1 MLSASTP
8 QREICA
14 QLHIGRGVLNR
25 YKKLADET
33 KVDYGTIGRM
43 SEEQI
48 HSLLQ
53 SPPTPKPSEQKN
65 ELKELLPDYAEDLSR
80 HRHLTIQLLH
90 EEYLKEHPNGYAYTQ
105 FKKHIRD
112 YQYANNLSY
121 HNTYIPG
128 CEMQIDFAG
137 DKLYVADR
145 KIQEHIPVVVLCC
158 MLPFSGMGYAK
169 AMYHASME
177 YFFSGLSDAI
187 TYFGG
192 CPEVCKSDNMTQWV
206 KKSDRYEPTFNNAAL
221 EWSSYYNTTLEACR
235 VRKPRDKGPVEG
247 IVYKF
252 YQFIYAAIRHEV
264 FHSLDELNSRI
275 FELTDKFND
284 RPSRTTGK
292 SRRSVFEAEEQG
304 CLGPLPIT
312 PFRFRYRKEVKLTG
326 DYHVTV
332 GRLEERHLY
341 SVPYI
346 YVGQRVTVV
355 WDTETVEVYL
365 NTQRIALH
373 KRSFI
378 AGRSTED
385 AHMPENHL
393 EYQHS
398 KGRNAAFYLEEAE
411 VIGMY
416 TLKAVEKVLA
426 SPKYVSHAYRSCEGI
441 LSLRKKYGKERLE
454 NACKRVSESGTV
466 TYSMLKNILQNNL
479 DKAENRSNVCCIP
492 TNEYVRGAEAFSNI

>member
-1 MLSASTP
+1 M
-8 QREICA
+8 
-14 QLHIGRGVLNR
+14 
-25 YKKLADET
+25 
-33 KVDYGTIGRM
+33 
-43 SEEQI
+43 
-48 HSLLQ
+48 
-53 SPPTPKPSEQKN
+53 
-65 ELKELLPDYAEDLSR
+65 
-80 HRHLTIQLLH
+80 
-90 EEYLKEHPNGYAYTQ
+90 
-105 FKKHIRD
+105 
-112 YQYANNLSY
+112 
-121 HNTYIPG
+121 
-128 CEMQIDFAG
+128 
-137 DKLYVADR
+137 
-145 KIQEHIPVVVLCC
+145 
-158 MLPFSGMGYAK
+158 
-169 AMYHASME
+169 
-177 YFFSGLSDAI
+177 
-187 TYFGG
+187 
-192 CPEVCKSDNMTQWV
+192 
-206 KKSDRYEPTFNNAAL
+206 
-221 EWSSYYNTTLEACR
+221 
-235 VRKPRDKGPVEG
+235 
-247 IVYKF
+247 
-252 YQFIYAAIRHEV
+252 
-264 FHSLDELNSRI
+264 
-275 FELTDKFND
+275 
-284 RPSRTTGK
+284 
-292 SRRSVFEAEEQG
+292 
-304 CLGPLPIT
+304 
-312 PFRFRYRKEVKLTG
+312 KLTG

-398 KGRNAAFYLEEAE
+398 KGRNAAFYLEEVE

>member
-1 MLSASTP
+1 MT
-8 QREICA
+8 
-14 QLHIGRGVLNR
+14 VL
-25 YKKLADET
+25 
-33 KVDYGTIGRM
+33 
-43 SEEQI
+43 
-48 HSLLQ
+48 
-53 SPPTPKPSEQKN
+53 P
-65 ELKELLPDYAEDLSR
+65 EL
-80 HRHLTIQLLH
+80 
-90 EEYLKEHPNGYAYTQ
+90 
-105 FKKHIRD
+105 
-112 YQYANNLSY
+112 
-121 HNTYIPG
+121 
-128 CEMQIDFAG
+128 
-137 DKLYVADR
+137 
-145 KIQEHIPVVVLCC
+145 
-158 MLPFSGMGYAK
+158 
-169 AMYHASME
+169 
-177 YFFSGLSDAI
+177 
-187 TYFGG
+187 
-192 CPEVCKSDNMTQWV
+192 
-206 KKSDRYEPTFNNAAL
+206 
-221 EWSSYYNTTLEACR
+221 
-235 VRKPRDKGPVEG
+235 
-247 IVYKF
+247 
-252 YQFIYAAIRHEV
+252 
-264 FHSLDELNSRI
+264 
-275 FELTDKFND
+275 
-284 RPSRTTGK
+284 
-292 SRRSVFEAEEQG
+292 EAEEQG

-441 LSLRKKYGKERLE
+441 LSLRKKYGKERIE

-479 DKAENRSNVCCIP
+479 DKAENRPNVCRIP